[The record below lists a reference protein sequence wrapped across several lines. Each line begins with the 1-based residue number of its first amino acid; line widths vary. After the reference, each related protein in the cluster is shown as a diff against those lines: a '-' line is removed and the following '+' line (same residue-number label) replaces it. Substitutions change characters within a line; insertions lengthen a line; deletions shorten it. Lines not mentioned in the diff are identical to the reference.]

1 MEDMEMQNQHLL
13 VKEVQVD
20 QEVHQDMIDLRLVKE
35 QEILLLQV
43 HHKVIQQVVG
53 LMEQLEVVVEQVEQV
68 VMELVMDYQI
78 VVHTEVH
85 K

>member
-1 MEDMEMQNQHLL
+1 MQNQHLL

-53 LMEQLEVVVEQVEQV
+53 LMEQLEVVVEQV

>member
-1 MEDMEMQNQHLL
+1 MQNQHLL